1 MRFALAGNPNS
12 GKTTLFNTL
21 TGSSARVGNWPGVTV
36 DKKEGVYKCRRPY
49 LPPDVPPAAGK
60 AGNGKIRIVDLPGI
74 YSLSPYTPE
83 EVIARQ
89 FIVEEKPDLIIN
101 IVDATS
107 LERNLYLTTQ
117 LLEMDIPVVVA
128 LNMMDVIR
136 REGAEIDAAALSG
149 KLGVPVVPISALN
162 ACDARMLM
170 GHAVQTLGAWQPVP
184 GSRQC
189 AMDFRPSVAGSPQSP
204 IAPLYRDVLQRVAAH
219 GIEHPVF
226 HTVKLLEND
235 AIELLHDTGLT
246 TAIQNLKLQF
256 EHAGAARSGAPQP
269 AADYEAEIADLR
281 YRFITD
287 EVKPAVV
294 KRYRNRSL
302 SQSEKID
309 RLLTHRIWGLPAF
322 LCILFAV
329 FHLIF
334 ASDFL
339 FLKRLGVLAESIP
352 SLGVLLQGYTEELQT
367 LACEQLTALLQSIDT
382 APWAAGLLVN
392 GLANGVFSVL
402 TFLPQI
408 LLLFL
413 FLSILEDTGYMAR
426 VAFLMDRPLRRF
438 GLSGKAILPMLM
450 GFGCSV
456 PAMMGTRTLDNIREK
471 RLTLMLIPF
480 FSCGAKLAI
489 WSIIVAAIFP
499 DNADFVVFAIYAV
512 GIAVAVMA
520 ALALKK
526 TVFKKSLSNFVLEL
540 PVYRLPRLK
549 NTSLYLWDKLKGF
562 LITVTTIVAAATI
575 VIWFLQNFNFRL
587 DMLDAGDSVH
597 SILGQIGSA
606 IHWIFVPLGFG
617 QGPEAWKLIVAIL
630 TGLIAK
636 ELVAATMGIL
646 YIPGLSGEAA
656 QTQEGETSLIAT
668 LAALSVFSPLTAMT
682 FMIFNLLSI
691 PCFAAVATA
700 FAELK
705 SAKWTLFTLFFWFAT
720 AWTVSFLV
728 YQAGSLLGE
737 MNAATAAVLL
747 LALAIVGG
755 SILYAASR
763 KSKKKGRCAGCDEC
777 NGKLKVES

>member
-36 DKKEGVYKCRRPY
+36 DKKEGIYKC
-49 LPPDVPPAAGK
+49 PALLAPGRT
-60 AGNGKIRIVDLPGI
+60 GNKEQSASAKIHIVDLPGI

-101 IVDATS
+101 IVDATN

-117 LLEMDIPVVVA
+117 LLEIDIPVIIA
-128 LNMMDVIR
+128 LNMMDVIK
-136 REGAEIDAAALSG
+136 REGAEMDVAALSE

-162 ACDARMLM
+162 AGDARTLM
-170 GHAVQTLGAWQPVP
+170 GKAIQALERRPPANN
-184 GSRQC
+184 SRPHI
-189 AMDFRPSVAGSPQSP
+189 AGRPSSPFAG
-204 IAPLYRDVLQRVAAH
+204 LYRDVLALVTAH

-256 EHAGAARSGAPQP
+256 EHSAAAGASQP
-269 AADYEAEIADLR
+269 AMDYEAEMADLR
-281 YRFITD
+281 YKFITN

-294 KRYRNRSL
+294 KSYRNKSL

-309 RLLTHRIWGLPAF
+309 RLLTHRVWGLPAF
-322 LCILFAV
+322 LFILFGV

-334 ASDFL
+334 AADFL
-339 FLKRLGVLAESIP
+339 FLKRLGVLSESVP
-352 SLGVLLQGYTEELQT
+352 SLGVLLQGYTETLQT
-367 LACEQLTALLQSIDT
+367 FAGQRLAGFLQSVDA
-382 APWAAGLLVN
+382 APWATGLLVN
-392 GLANGVFSVL
+392 GLVNGVCTVL

-456 PAMMGTRTLDNIREK
+456 PAMMGTRTLDNEKEK

-489 WSIIVAAIFP
+489 WSIIVGTMFP
-499 DNADFVVFAIYAV
+499 DNADFVVFAVYAIGV
-512 GIAVAVMA
+512 AVAVLA

-526 TVFKKSLSNFVLEL
+526 TVFKKNRSNFVLEL
-540 PVYRLPRLK
+540 PVYRLPRIK
-549 NTSLYLWDKLKGF
+549 NTSLYLWEKLKGF

-575 VIWFLQNFNFRL
+575 VIWFLQNFNFRFE
-587 DMLDAGDSVH
+587 MLEPGDSAH

-606 IHWIFVPLGFG
+606 IRWVFVPLGFA
-617 QGPEAWKLIVAIL
+617 QGPDGWKLIVAIL

-636 ELVAATMGIL
+636 ELVVATMGVL
-646 YIPGLSGEAA
+646 YIPGFSEEAA
-656 QTQEGETSLIAT
+656 QTPEGESSLIAV
-668 LAALSVFSPLTAMT
+668 LATLSVFSPLTAMT
-682 FMIFNLLSI
+682 FMIFNLLSV

-700 FAELK
+700 FSELK
-705 SAKWTLFTLFFWFAT
+705 SVKWTLFTLFFWFAT
-720 AWTVSFLV
+720 AWIVSFIV
-728 YQAGSLLGE
+728 YQTGALFLK
-737 MNAATAAVLL
+737 MNIATTVVLL
-747 LALAIVGG
+747 LALSITGG
-755 SILYAASR
+755 SIVYAATR
-763 KSKKKGRCAGCDEC
+763 KNKKKCLCTGCDNC
-777 NGKLKVES
+777 SQCDDVKM

>member
-36 DKKEGVYKCRRPY
+36 DKKEGVFKCRRPAY
-49 LPPDVPPAAGK
+49 DTH
-60 AGNGKIRIVDLPGI
+60 KIHIIDLPGI

-101 IVDATS
+101 IVDATN

-117 LLEMDIPVVVA
+117 LLEMNIPVVVA
-128 LNMMDVIR
+128 LNMMDVIK
-136 REGAEIDAAALSG
+136 REGAEIDVTALSG

-162 ACDARMLM
+162 TGDARTLM
-170 GHAVQTLGAWQPVP
+170 ETALQTLEQWGTAANRRPV
-184 GSRQC
+184 
-189 AMDFRPSVAGSPQSP
+189 VAGSSSSP
-204 IAPLYRDVLQRVAAH
+204 LAGLYRGVLELVTAH

-226 HTVKLLEND
+226 HTVKLIEND
-235 AIELLHDTGLT
+235 AIELWHDTGLT
-246 TAIQNLKLQF
+246 SAIQNLKLQF
-256 EHAGAARSGAPQP
+256 EQSGAPQS
-269 AADYEAEIADLR
+269 AMDYEAEIADLR
-281 YRFITD
+281 YKFITN

-294 KRYRNRSL
+294 KLYRNKSL
-302 SQSEKID
+302 SQSERID
-309 RLLTHRIWGLPAF
+309 RLLTHRVWGLPAF

-339 FLKRLGVLAESIP
+339 FLKRLGLLEESIP
-352 SLGVLLQGYTEELQT
+352 SLGVLLQGYTESLQT
-367 LACEQLTALLQSIDT
+367 LVGEQLTGFLQSVDA
-382 APWAAGLLVN
+382 APWAIGLLVN
-392 GLANGVFSVL
+392 GLMNGVCAVL

-413 FLSILEDTGYMAR
+413 FLSILEDTGYMSR
-426 VAFLMDRPLRRF
+426 VAFLMDRPLRKF

-456 PAMMGTRTLDNIREK
+456 PAMMGTRTLDNEKEK

-489 WSIIVAAIFP
+489 WSIIVATMFP
-499 DNADFVVFAIYAV
+499 DNADFVVFAVYAV
-512 GIAVAVMA
+512 GVAVAVLA

-526 TVFKKSLSNFVLEL
+526 TLFKRNRSNFVLEL

-549 NTSLYLWDKLKGF
+549 NTSLYLWEKLKGF

-575 VIWFLQNFNFRL
+575 VIWFLQNFNFRFEL
-587 DMLDAGDSVH
+587 LEAGDSAN
-597 SILGQIGSA
+597 SMLGQIGSA
-606 IHWIFVPLGFG
+606 IRWVFAPLGFA
-617 QGPEAWKLIVAIL
+617 QGPDGWKLVVAIL

-636 ELVAATMGIL
+636 ELVVATMGVL
-646 YIPGLSGEAA
+646 YIPGFSEETL
-656 QTQEGETSLIAT
+656 QTSEGESSLIAV
-668 LAALSVFSPLTAMT
+668 LATLSVFSPLTAMT
-682 FMIFNLLSI
+682 FMIFNLLSV

-705 SAKWTLFTLFFWFAT
+705 SVKWTLFTLFFWFAT
-720 AWTVSFLV
+720 AWIVSFIV
-728 YQAGSLLGE
+728 YQTGTLFLK
-737 MNAATAAVLL
+737 MNVATTVVLL
-747 LALAIVGG
+747 LALSIVGG
-755 SILYAASR
+755 SIIYAATR
-763 KSKKKGRCAGCDEC
+763 KGKKKCACADCEGCSNSC
-777 NGKLKVES
+777 SKQ

>member
-36 DKKEGVYKCRRPY
+36 DKKEGVYKCPASLAPGRTGSDGRPKS
-49 LPPDVPPAAGK
+49 AAT
-60 AGNGKIRIVDLPGI
+60 KIHIVDLPGI

-101 IVDATS
+101 IVDATN

-128 LNMMDVIR
+128 LNMMDVIK
-136 REGAEIDAAALSG
+136 REGAEMDVSALSG
-149 KLGVPVVPISALN
+149 KLGAPVVPISALN
-162 ACDARMLM
+162 AGDARTLM
-170 GHAVQTLGAWQPVP
+170 GKAIQAWEQWPAANN
-184 GSRQC
+184 SRPRIAGC
-189 AMDFRPSVAGSPQSP
+189 PSSPFAG
-204 IAPLYRDVLQRVAAH
+204 LYRDALELVTAH

-235 AIELLHDTGLT
+235 AIELLHGTGLT

-256 EHAGAARSGAPQP
+256 EHPAAGASQP
-269 AADYEAEIADLR
+269 AVDYEAEMADLR
-281 YRFITD
+281 YKFITN

-294 KRYRNRSL
+294 KSYRNKSL

-309 RLLTHRIWGLPAF
+309 RLLTHRVWGLPAF
-322 LCILFAV
+322 LFILFGV

-334 ASDFL
+334 AADFL
-339 FLKRLGVLAESIP
+339 FLKRLGVLSESIP
-352 SLGVLLQGYTEELQT
+352 SLGVLLQGYTEALQT
-367 LACEQLTALLQSIDT
+367 LVSGGLAGFLQSVDA
-382 APWAAGLLVN
+382 APWATGLLVN
-392 GLANGVFSVL
+392 GLVNGVCTVL

-456 PAMMGTRTLDNIREK
+456 PAMMGTRMLDNEKEK

-489 WSIIVAAIFP
+489 WSIIVAAMFP
-499 DNADFVVFAIYAV
+499 DNADFVVFSVYAIGV
-512 GIAVAVMA
+512 AVAVLA
-520 ALALKK
+520 AWTLKK
-526 TVFKKSLSNFVLEL
+526 TVFKKNRSNFVLEL
-540 PVYRLPRLK
+540 PVYRLPRIK
-549 NTSLYLWDKLKGF
+549 NTSLYLWEKLKGF

-575 VIWFLQNFNFRL
+575 MIWFLQNFNFRFEL
-587 DMLDAGDSVH
+587 LEPGDSAH

-606 IHWIFVPLGFG
+606 IHWVFMPLGFA
-617 QGPEAWKLIVAIL
+617 QGPDGWKLIVAIL

-636 ELVAATMGIL
+636 ELVVATMGVL
-646 YIPGLSGEAA
+646 YIPGFSEEAA
-656 QTQEGETSLIAT
+656 QTPEGESSLIT
-668 LAALSVFSPLTAMT
+668 VLAALSVFSPLTAMT
-682 FMIFNLLSI
+682 FMIFNLLSV

-705 SAKWTLFTLFFWFAT
+705 SVKWTLFTLFFWFAT
-720 AWTVSFLV
+720 AWIVSFIV
-728 YQAGSLLGE
+728 YQTGALFLK
-737 MNAATAAVLL
+737 MNIATAVVLL
-747 LALAIVGG
+747 LALSITGG
-755 SILYAASR
+755 SIIYAATR
-763 KSKKKGRCAGCDEC
+763 KNRKKCRCSGCDGC
-777 NGKLKVES
+777 SQCDDAMMR

>member
-36 DKKEGVYKCRRPY
+36 DKKEGVYKCRAPLAAAEAGSRRTAA
-49 LPPDVPPAAGK
+49 PAA
-60 AGNGKIRIVDLPGI
+60 KIHVADLPGI

-89 FIVEEKPDLIIN
+89 FIVEEKPELIIN
-101 IVDATS
+101 IVDATN

-117 LLEMDIPVVVA
+117 LLEIDIPVVVA
-128 LNMMDVIR
+128 LNMMDVIK
-136 REGAEIDAAALSG
+136 REGAEIDVEALSA

-162 ACDARMLM
+162 AGDARTLM
-170 GHAVQTLGAWQPVP
+170 GKALQTLEEWQPASD
-184 GSRQC
+184 SRPVV
-189 AMDFRPSVAGSPQSP
+189 AGRPSSPFAG
-204 IAPLYRDVLQRVAAH
+204 LYREVLKLVSAH

-235 AIELLHDTGLT
+235 AIELLHDTALT

-256 EHAGAARSGAPQP
+256 EHSAANAAGASLP
-269 AADYEAEIADLR
+269 AVDYEAEIADLR
-281 YRFITD
+281 YKFITN

-294 KRYRNRSL
+294 KLYRNRSL

-309 RLLTHRIWGLPAF
+309 RLLTHRVWGLPAF
-322 LCILFAV
+322 LFILFAV

-334 ASDFL
+334 AADFL
-339 FLKRLGVLAESIP
+339 FLKRFGILSESIP
-352 SLGVLLQGYTEELQT
+352 SLGVLLQGYTEALQT
-367 LACEQLTALLQSIDT
+367 SAGEWLTGFLQSVDA
-382 APWAAGLLVN
+382 APWATGLLVN
-392 GLANGVFSVL
+392 GLVNGVCTVL

-456 PAMMGTRTLDNIREK
+456 PAMMGTRTLDNEKEK

-489 WSIIVAAIFP
+489 WSIIAAAMFP
-499 DNADFVVFAIYAV
+499 ENGDFVVFAVYAV
-512 GIAVAVMA
+512 GIGVAALA

-526 TVFKKSLSNFVLEL
+526 TVFKKNRSNFVLEL
-540 PVYRLPRLK
+540 PVYRLPRIK
-549 NTSLYLWDKLKGF
+549 NTSLYLWEKLKGF

-575 VIWFLQNFNFRL
+575 VIWFLQNFNFHFE
-587 DMLDAGDSVH
+587 MLDPGDSAH

-606 IHWIFVPLGFG
+606 IHWVFVPLGFA
-617 QGPEAWKLIVAIL
+617 QGPDSWKLIVAIL

-636 ELVAATMGIL
+636 ELVVATMGVL
-646 YIPGLSGEAA
+646 YIPGLGEDAA
-656 QTQEGETSLIAT
+656 QTPEGESSLIAV
-668 LAALSVFSPLTAMT
+668 LASLSVFSPLTAMT
-682 FMIFNLLSI
+682 FMIFNLLSV

-705 SAKWTLFTLFFWFAT
+705 SVKWTLFTLFFWFAT
-720 AWTVSFLV
+720 AWTVSFIV
-728 YQAGSLLGE
+728 YQTGALFLK
-737 MNAATAAVLL
+737 MNIATTVVLL
-747 LALAIVGG
+747 LAVSIIGG
-755 SILYAASR
+755 SIMHSVAH
-763 KSKKKGRCAGCDEC
+763 KHKKKYTCTGCDGCEKC
-777 NGKLKVES
+777 S

>member
-1 MRFALAGNPNS
+1 MKFALAGNPNS

-36 DKKEGVYKCRRPY
+36 DKKEGIYKC
-49 LPPDVPPAAGK
+49 PAPLALRT
-60 AGNGKIRIVDLPGI
+60 KIHIVDLPGI

-101 IVDATS
+101 IVDATN

-117 LLEMDIPVVVA
+117 LLEIDIPVVVA
-128 LNMMDVIR
+128 LNMMDVIK
-136 REGAEIDAAALSG
+136 REGAEIDVPALAE
-149 KLGVPVVPISALN
+149 KLGTPVTPISALN
-162 ACDARMLM
+162 AGDARALM
-170 GHAVQTLGAWQPVP
+170 KTAVQTLEQWPPAHN
-184 GSRQC
+184 SRPYV
-189 AMDFRPSVAGSPQSP
+189 AARPPSPFAG
-204 IAPLYRDVLQRVAAH
+204 LYRDVLKSVTAH

-246 TAIQNLKLQF
+246 SAVQNLKLQF
-256 EHAGAARSGAPQP
+256 EHSGGGAPPP
-269 AADYEAEIADLR
+269 AVDYEAEMADLR
-281 YRFITD
+281 YKFITS

-294 KRYRNRSL
+294 KHYRNRSL

-309 RLLTHRIWGLPAF
+309 RLLTHRVWGLPAF
-322 LCILFAV
+322 LFILFAV

-334 ASDFL
+334 AADFL
-339 FLKRLGVLAESIP
+339 FLKRLGAISASIP
-352 SLGVLLQGYTEELQT
+352 SPGVLLQGYTETLQT
-367 LACEQLTALLQSIDT
+367 VSCEWLTGFLQSVDA
-382 APWAAGLLVN
+382 APWATGLLVN
-392 GLANGVFSVL
+392 GLANGVCTVL

-456 PAMMGTRTLDNIREK
+456 PAMMGTRTLDNEKEK

-489 WSIIVAAIFP
+489 WSIIVATMFP
-499 DNADFVVFAIYAV
+499 DNADFVVFAIYAIGV
-512 GIAVAVMA
+512 MVAILA

-526 TVFKKSLSNFVLEL
+526 TAFKNNRSNFVLEL
-540 PVYRLPRLK
+540 PVYRLPRIK
-549 NTSLYLWDKLKGF
+549 NTSLYLWEKLKGF

-575 VIWFLQNFNFRL
+575 VIWFLQNFNFHFE
-587 DMLDAGDSVH
+587 MIAPGDSVH

-606 IHWIFVPLGFG
+606 IRWVFVPLGFA
-617 QGPEAWKLIVAIL
+617 QGPDGWKLIVAIL

-636 ELVAATMGIL
+636 ELVVATMGVL
-646 YIPGLSGEAA
+646 YIPGASEETA
-656 QTQEGETSLIAT
+656 QTPEGESSLVAI
-668 LAALSVFSPLTAMT
+668 LAALPVFSPLTAMT
-682 FMIFNLLSI
+682 FMIFNLLSV

-705 SAKWTLFTLFFWFAT
+705 SVKWTLFMLFFWFAT
-720 AWTVSFLV
+720 AWTVSFAV
-728 YQAGSLLGE
+728 YQTG
-737 MNAATAAVLL
+737 AALSGMSIATIAILL
-747 LALAIVGG
+747 LALSILGG
-755 SILYAASR
+755 SIAYAATR
-763 KSKKKGRCAGCDEC
+763 KNRKKYSCAGCDGCEKC
-777 NGKLKVES
+777 PSNQSVNL

>member
-36 DKKEGVYKCRRPY
+36 DKKEGVYKCRAP
-49 LPPDVPPAAGK
+49 LVSGQ
-60 AGNGKIRIVDLPGI
+60 AGNKEQPASPTAKIHIVDLPGI

-89 FIVEEKPDLIIN
+89 FIVEEKPELIIN
-101 IVDATS
+101 IVDATN

-117 LLEMDIPVVVA
+117 LLEIDIPVVVA
-128 LNMMDVIR
+128 LNMMDVIK
-136 REGAEIDAAALSG
+136 REGAEMDVAALSG

-162 ACDARMLM
+162 AGDARTLM
-170 GHAVQTLGAWQPVP
+170 GKAIQELEHWQP
-184 GSRQC
+184 
-189 AMDFRPSVAGSPQSP
+189 ANNNRPRVADCPSSPF
-204 IAPLYRDVLQRVAAH
+204 AGLYRDVLELVTAH
-219 GIEHPVF
+219 GIGHPVF

-256 EHAGAARSGAPQP
+256 EHSAAAGDTGASQP
-269 AADYEAEIADLR
+269 AVDYEAEMADLR
-281 YRFITD
+281 YKFITN

-294 KRYRNRSL
+294 KSYRNRSL

-309 RLLTHRIWGLPAF
+309 RMLTHRVWGLPAF
-322 LCILFAV
+322 LFILFAV

-334 ASDFL
+334 AADFL
-339 FLKRLGVLAESIP
+339 FLKRLGVLSESIP
-352 SLGVLLQGYTEELQT
+352 SLGVLLQGYTEMLQT
-367 LACEQLTALLQSIDT
+367 FAGEQFTGFLRSAGA
-382 APWAAGLLVN
+382 APWAIGLLVN
-392 GLANGVFSVL
+392 GLVNGVCTVL

-456 PAMMGTRTLDNIREK
+456 PAMMGTRTLDNEKEK

-489 WSIIVAAIFP
+489 WSIIVATMFP
-499 DNADFVVFAIYAV
+499 ENADFVVFAVYAIGV
-512 GIAVAVMA
+512 AVAVLA

-526 TVFKKSLSNFVLEL
+526 TVFKKNRSNFVLEL
-540 PVYRLPRLK
+540 PVYRLPRIK
-549 NTSLYLWDKLKGF
+549 NTSLYLWEKLKGF

-575 VIWFLQNFNFRL
+575 VIWFLQNFNFRFE
-587 DMLDAGDSVH
+587 MLDPGDSVH

-606 IHWIFVPLGFG
+606 IHWIFVPLGFAE
-617 QGPEAWKLIVAIL
+617 GPDGWKLIVAIL

-636 ELVAATMGIL
+636 ELVVATMGVL
-646 YIPGLSGEAA
+646 YIPGFSEEAA
-656 QTQEGETSLIAT
+656 QTPEGESSLIAV
-668 LAALSVFSPLTAMT
+668 LATLSVFSPLTAMT
-682 FMIFNLLSI
+682 FMIFNLLSV

-700 FAELK
+700 FTELK

-720 AWTVSFLV
+720 AWIVSFIV
-728 YQAGSLLGE
+728 YQTGALFLK
-737 MNAATAAVLL
+737 MNIATTVVLL
-747 LALAIVGG
+747 LALSIIGG
-755 SILYAASR
+755 SIVYAATR
-763 KSKKKGRCAGCDEC
+763 KNKKKYPCTDC
-777 NGKLKVES
+777 NGCSQCD